1 MPIIRRILFPVDFS
15 WKCLGTSRYVEGLAG
30 QFEPEVLLLY
40 VVPCGEQILAEE
52 LLLRRQTQL
61 AQFFADGVN
70 YKLTELCVV
79 GEDAA
84 AAILETVRTWK
95 PDLVMMPTSGL
106 GVMKRLMTGSVT
118 ANVLRAAACPV
129 WTGSETETAPEP
141 EAIHCRRVL
150 CALEMSEH
158 SQAVL
163 EWAAWLAGQY
173 DARLAI
179 VHVTRNIPVSFDGIA
194 LDDEL
199 QHKIAS
205 DARMR
210 MEALQLAAGTA
221 SEVFFESG
229 VPADVVAE
237 VATTF
242 SADLVMVGWHAESA
256 WDVLPGSQ
264 SLTPAALLKALR
276 TGTSRPSGSPW
287 GCR

>member
-173 DARLAI
+173 DAR
-179 VHVTRNIPVSFDGIA
+179 R
-194 LDDEL
+194 
-199 QHKIAS
+199 
-205 DARMR
+205 
-210 MEALQLAAGTA
+210 
-221 SEVFFESG
+221 
-229 VPADVVAE
+229 
-237 VATTF
+237 
-242 SADLVMVGWHAESA
+242 
-256 WDVLPGSQ
+256 
-264 SLTPAALLKALR
+264 
-276 TGTSRPSGSPW
+276 SRPMR
-287 GCR
+287 GCGWRHFSWQQVPRARSSSRVEYLQTLWQKWPQSSALIW